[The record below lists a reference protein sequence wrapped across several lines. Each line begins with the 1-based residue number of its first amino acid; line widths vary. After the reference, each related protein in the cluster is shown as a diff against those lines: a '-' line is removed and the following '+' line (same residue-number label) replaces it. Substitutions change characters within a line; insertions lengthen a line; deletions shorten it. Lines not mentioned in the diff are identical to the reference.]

1 MAGPSAIE
9 ISATVEADVRSGQ
22 LRPGQQLPSVRDRA
36 AELGVSPTTVAA
48 AYRRLRERGVV
59 VGRGRQ
65 GTRVA
70 PRAHPPALH
79 AAPVPA
85 GLVDARSGNPDP
97 AFLPPLGPALAHA
110 AAGPPARY
118 GGPLVD
124 DELAAVARRLF
135 AADGIDATHLA
146 VTSGSMD
153 AIERVIAAL
162 DLRTGDRIG
171 VEDPGHIPVHQL
183 ARSAGLDVVPLP
195 VDEEGIIPGALR
207 TALDRGLTAVV
218 VTPRAQN
225 PTGAALTPARAAALD
240 GLLAAHPAVAVIQD
254 DHAGP
259 VSGADHV
266 GLTPPGPRWATIRAL
281 GKVLGPDLRLA
292 LVAADAATIGH
303 VSTSVANG
311 PGWISHLLQR
321 AAAHLLTDPA
331 TSDLVRAAAASYRGC
346 RERLIAALA
355 KQGTRASGPSGINV
369 WVPVDDEQAAVEAA
383 RAAGCAVRAADPYRI
398 SSPPAI
404 RVTVAGLTDAD
415 IDGLARALARDPEA
429 RRTSQAV

>member
-1 MAGPSAIE
+1 MVARSAIE
-9 ISATVEADVRSGQ
+9 ISVAVEAEVRAGH
-22 LRPGQQLPSVRDRA
+22 LAPGQQLPSVRERA
-36 AELGVSPTTVAA
+36 GTLGVSPTTVAA

-85 GLVDARSGNPDP
+85 GLIDARGGNPDP

-110 AAGPPARY
+110 AAGPAARY

-124 DELAAVARRLF
+124 AELAVIAARQF
-135 AADGIDATHLA
+135 AADGIDVAHLT
-146 VTSGSMD
+146 VTSGAMD

-183 ARSAGLDVVPLP
+183 ARSAGLEVVPLP
-195 VDEEGIIPGALR
+195 VDEEGIVPGPLR
-207 TALDRGLTAVV
+207 TALDRGLAGVV

-225 PTGAALTPARAAALD
+225 PTGAALTPTRAAALD
-240 GLLAAHPAVAVIQD
+240 EMLADHPEVALIQD

-259 VSGADHV
+259 VSGVDHV
-266 GLTPPGPRWATIRAL
+266 GLTPPGDRWATIRAL

-292 LVAADAATIGH
+292 LVAADADTVDHI
-303 VSTSVANG
+303 STTVGNG
-311 PGWISHLLQR
+311 PGWVSHLLQR

-331 TSDLVRAAAASYRGC
+331 TTDLVRDAAASYRG
-346 RERLIAALA
+346 RRVRLIAAL
-355 KQGTRASGPSGINV
+355 GEGGVRAFGPSGVNV
-369 WVPVDDEQAAVEAA
+369 WVPVADEQAAVEAA
-383 RAAGCAVRAADPYRI
+383 RAAGYAVRAADPYRI
-398 SSPPAI
+398 TSPPAI

-415 IDGLARALARDPEA
+415 IDGLARALAPDPEA